1 MNCRGDDDV
10 DAKRFGPSIGKT
22 REVPREERARAFGRD
37 PISDSHQGQRPAR
50 LHSKA
55 GYMAAPETLRADV
68 RFLLHRGRRPYMA
81 LLSHGL
87 IPALRPLLRVI
98 RTSRGCRRMTDF
110 DPERSLA
117 GQICCSAQHGLRT
130 TD

>member
-81 LLSHGL
+81 LLRL
-87 IPALRPLLRVI
+87 AAM
-98 RTSRGCRRMTDF
+98 TRGG
-110 DPERSLA
+110 PLA
-117 GQICCSAQHGLRT
+117 GGNPDIMRMWAKDRL
-130 TD
+130 